1 MHNIAA
7 QFVVARR
14 EAWRQNFHLS
24 VDGVLRGVKGE
35 RALGPDEPS
44 EESVELGAAAAH
56 DNGLTLLSDDSP
68 IVR

>member
-1 MHNIAA
+1 MHNTAA

-44 EESVELGAAAAH
+44 EESVELGAAALCCLMTA
-56 DNGLTLLSDDSP
+56 
-68 IVR
+68 R

>member
-1 MHNIAA
+1 M
-7 QFVVARR
+7 
-14 EAWRQNFHLS
+14 NFHLS

-35 RALGPDEPS
+35 GALGPDEPS